1 MFTILCVGVSIR
13 IDMVL
18 YYVIFCFFIFLLRI
32 GGFDSVFVYSIG
44 VGVYSI
50 AGVTCIRIEMT
61 IMLVLLLVVR
71 AGASSG
77 VFWCFVP
84 PSKG

>member
-1 MFTILCVGVSIR
+1 VFTILCVGVSIR
-13 IDMVL
+13 ICTVL

-32 GGFDSVFVYSIG
+32 GEFDSVFVYSIG

-50 AGVTCIRIEMT
+50 AGVTCIRIEIV

-71 AGASSG
+71 AGASLGFFG
-77 VFWCFVP
+77 VLSPRF
-84 PSKG
+84 